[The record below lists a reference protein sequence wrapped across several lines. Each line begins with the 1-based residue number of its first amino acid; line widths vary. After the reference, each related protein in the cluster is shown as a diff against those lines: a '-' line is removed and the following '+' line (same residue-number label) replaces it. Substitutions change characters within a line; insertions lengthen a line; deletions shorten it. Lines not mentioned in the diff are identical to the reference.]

1 MFPKTVEIYLY
12 HRSSDIKGLDKTME
26 TAGNLKHI
34 YSNMVFWSHPS
45 REIRVYAVPLQ
56 LMRNLVSRDGH

>member
-34 YSNMVFWSHPS
+34 YSNMVF
-45 REIRVYAVPLQ
+45 
-56 LMRNLVSRDGH
+56 